1 MRQKNRFTR
10 TGRYDRWLRLRRLAW
25 LVPAFALV
33 RVWMEFHTYFVEDIA
48 NAPTHLIGMVAV
60 VCAAVMIVFIYSF
73 IPFVL
78 WWCVCTFFMSR
89 SRREATFE
97 PTSDLTYYRDTLKG
111 LSAAQV
117 SLLADLRIEPREDAA
132 ATLLS
137 LERRGVLSTEGERV
151 RVAEGDQLEALTRS
165 ELLLVELAT
174 EGILGPTTYPQWA
187 ELAEQEAIDGVHLQ
201 RIGKP
206 KEFREAGCLGLFYGC
221 RTGCLLYVATGILG
235 GLFFLTIG
243 NGLLELSESAE
254 NDMDIIHAMVANPML
269 VVAMLIMLVLF
280 AFFMVA
286 FLFPLIDTVRGLIE
300 NGDASRYLKRTPLGE
315 REAECVYGIR
325 NYVRDFTTL
334 SDADRRALMLWDDFL
349 VYAVALGQNQQV
361 VDELVQIWKHPQPLE

>member
-1 MRQKNRFTR
+1 MKQKNRFTR
-10 TGRYDRWLRLRRLAW
+10 TGRYDLWLRLRRLAW
-25 LVPAFALV
+25 LAPAFVLV
-33 RVWMEFHTYFVEDIA
+33 RTWMEFHTYFVEDIA
-48 NAPTHLIGMVAV
+48 GAPSFMIGVIWV
-60 VCAAVMIVFIYSF
+60 VIATVMLVVIYSF
-73 IPFVL
+73 IPFFL

-151 RVAEGDQLEALTRS
+151 RVAEGAQLEALTRS
-165 ELLLVELAT
+165 ERLLVELAT
-174 EGILGPTTYPQWA
+174 EGILGPTTYQQWA
-187 ELAEQEAIDGVHLQ
+187 EVAEEEAIDGVHLQ

-206 KEFREAGCLGLFYGC
+206 KEFREAGCLGFLYGC
-221 RTGCLLYVATGILG
+221 RTGCLLYVGAAILG

-243 NGLLELSESAE
+243 SGLLEATESME
-254 NDMDIIHAMVANPML
+254 TDLDILNAVADNPMFA
-269 VVAMLIMLVLF
+269 VSMLITLVLF
-280 AFFMVA
+280 IAFMLA
-286 FLFPLIDTVRGLIE
+286 FVFPLIDAARGLIE
-300 NGDASRYLKRTPLGE
+300 NGDASRYLRRTPLGE

-361 VDELVQIWKHPQPLE
+361 VDELVRIWRHQRTSE

>member
-48 NAPTHLIGMVAV
+48 NAPTHLIGLVAV

-165 ELLLVELAT
+165 ELLLVELTRSGPSLQSRRPST
-174 EGILGPTTYPQWA
+174 ESTCSG
-187 ELAEQEAIDGVHLQ
+187 LANQ
-201 RIGKP
+201 KS
-206 KEFREAGCLGLFYGC
+206 
-221 RTGCLLYVATGILG
+221 
-235 GLFFLTIG
+235 
-243 NGLLELSESAE
+243 SERQAASGFSMA
-254 NDMDIIHAMVANPML
+254 AVQ
-269 VVAMLIMLVLF
+269 
-280 AFFMVA
+280 
-286 FLFPLIDTVRGLIE
+286 
-300 NGDASRYLKRTPLGE
+300 DASCTWRPASLADYSSSPSGT
-315 REAECVYGIR
+315 
-325 NYVRDFTTL
+325 DF
-334 SDADRRALMLWDDFL
+334 W
-349 VYAVALGQNQQV
+349 N
-361 VDELVQIWKHPQPLE
+361 